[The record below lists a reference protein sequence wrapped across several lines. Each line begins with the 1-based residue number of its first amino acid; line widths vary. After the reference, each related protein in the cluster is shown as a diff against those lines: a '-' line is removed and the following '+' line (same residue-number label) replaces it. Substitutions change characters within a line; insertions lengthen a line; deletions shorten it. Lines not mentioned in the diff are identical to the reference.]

1 MLRFSRVLLLVLSA
15 VVALSSIGA
24 AEEIRYSEDFALA
37 RDRAEALKQLI
48 PGTEEYYYYHCL
60 YYQHTEQF
68 DKVDELLGVW
78 IKRRKY
84 TAGVHEIL
92 NRQALLQYDTKPEAA
107 LKRIRE
113 RMGLS
118 FNHQRDLLGR
128 KPNLPNQL
136 DQNKISR
143 ATLSGRANSRSVN
156 LSGYTDSALDWL
168 VGTKLSDRRRR
179 HLLQRLRRPDYEG
192 LVELIAADLKMKD
205 SPVFGSFPIHKLL
218 LPSQLKKL
226 LDLKSDLKNQ
236 TNFVYAWVANLH
248 PASHIDWQ
256 NDRDEHE
263 AYLDRLWKYVS
274 TLGAVHNSLKASVL
288 YRRLVFD
295 RAGGELNKERFMT
308 YVKLPRQTNYVN
320 PKYLQLPEHVR
331 YRANLGANYSQQIL
345 MPPIGNDEA
354 LVRSYLQEFLQ
365 DAADWTEYDAYLSDT
380 WLKRV
385 FAETKIVNG
394 LGNAEQ
400 WSSLLS
406 PAEFKALKERI
417 DLDFAH
423 TNAKLFGRDE
433 PVSLDL
439 SVKNV
444 KKLIVRVFEINTPN
458 YYRDHLRRI
467 DTDISLDGLVANS
480 EITKTYDEAPLR
492 RAARHF
498 EFPQLT
504 KPGVYVI
511 DFIGNGKSSRVLVR
525 KGSLRHLVRTSTAGH
540 IFTILNDRNEQIKD
554 ASLWLGG
561 KEYKPNKDGLVT
573 TPFSATPGSQPI
585 VLKQGNFAS
594 LDQFRHES
602 ENYQLT
608 AGIHVDRES
617 LLSRQKARVVVRP
630 SLTVNGT
637 PVTLS
642 VLEDVRLVITS
653 TDHDGVSSSKEVSN
667 FKLFEDLESSY
678 EFQVPSRLQSLNFQ
692 LRASVKNLSQNKK
705 VELATGKSVVLNDIE
720 RTEKTE
726 DLYLANFAGKFVV
739 ELLGRT
745 GEPLA
750 DRAVSLTLRHRDFT
764 DTVTAQLQTD
774 DQGRVRLGPLKDIVS
789 VQARS
794 PQGVVHSWPLPQD
807 GHSYH
812 QVVHAEAGKP
822 VQMPF
827 MGEADEP
834 QRDEVSLLEVRSGT
848 FIADRFRSLRL
859 KNSLL
864 QTQNLPAGEYDL
876 WLKGVNRHVLLRV
889 LPGKRHGSHVLGQT
903 RMLEVRD
910 DDPLQISSLT
920 ASDKSVEI
928 QLQNASKFSRVHVI
942 STRYQPVFSPFS
954 SFGVI
959 ADPEP
964 YVTSVPAIE
973 SYYVAGRVIGDE
985 LRYILDRKY
994 AKRFPGNSLK
1004 RPSLLLNPWAVR
1016 TTSTGHQDAAKGG
1029 EFGSKAKNAD
1039 SNSGR
1044 GTSKGNSGGQ
1054 NRDFSNLD
1062 FLSRGSS
1069 VVLNLTPDEKGRISV
1084 PLEKLNGHHIHVVAI
1099 DPQQTVYRALAL
1111 GERETQLRDLRLT
1124 RSLDLKKHFTQQK
1137 QVSLLAANDKFTLDD
1152 VLSSK
1157 LESYDSLASVF
1168 RLYATLSKN
1177 PQLVEFRFILAW
1189 PKLKPEEKL
1198 EKYSKYACHELNF
1211 FLSKKDPKFF
1221 DQIVRPYLAN
1231 KQHKTFLDEL
1241 LLGTDLTK
1249 FRKPWEYA
1257 RLNSVERVLLARRL
1271 KGELKYT
1278 RQFIGEQLA
1287 LLPPELDRHHYLYD
1301 TALGSSALDTGG
1313 KGDFGLD
1320 TLADDLVM
1328 EMPAGEAA
1336 TVANA
1341 PAAPRPTL
1349 GPPAT
1354 ERPGGFSRTRTAG
1367 RESLAKLGDQPGE
1380 KNEGERRQLTAK
1392 LSELA
1397 AKQKRMK
1404 DLARKA
1410 PQANNGRAD
1419 DYFESDKKL
1428 RNEARQLYQKLDK
1441 TQEWA
1446 ENNYYHLPIGQQNA
1460 DLVAVSA
1467 FWNDFAKHEDGK
1479 PFFSEHLAEPHR
1491 NFAEMMLAL
1500 SVLDL
1505 PFEAAEHK
1513 SDFEGLTLKI
1523 AAGSPMI
1530 LFHQEIREAELAEN
1544 PTPILVSQN
1553 FFRRDDRYRTVDNER
1568 QDKFVTDE
1576 FLTHVVYGCQV
1587 VVTNPTSSRQK
1598 LNVLTQVPL
1607 GALPVLNTQYTKSI
1621 PVDLQPYHTQTIEYH
1636 FYFPA
1641 TGDFPHYPVHV
1652 AKNEKLIASAAAV
1665 ALHVVDE
1672 PTSIDKESWNFVSQ
1686 QGSEEDVLNYLRTQ
1700 NLFRVNLDRIAWRMK
1715 EARFFE
1721 RVVSLLDQR
1730 HVYNHTLWSYSV
1742 QHGQAPTVRQYLQ
1755 HAGNFVA
1762 QCGAF
1767 IDSPLLTIDPVER
1780 RTYEHLDYSPLV
1792 NARAHQL
1799 GQRRQILNDRLH
1811 EQYHRLL
1818 HILSYRKSLDSEDRM
1833 AITYYLL
1840 LQDRVEEAMQ
1850 FFGEVKP
1857 QDLATRIQHDYFT
1870 AYLDLYSDQP
1880 DQARVIAAK
1889 YSDHPVPRWRNA
1901 FSAVAAQLDE
1911 IGMPVLAKVE
1921 DAAGQI
1927 ASTDSKTALAALNL
1941 QNKDPKA
1948 AGAKPASGT
1957 EVIDSEDR
1965 SQNQTNLASTEP
1977 NLDFKVEARK
1987 VKLNYQNVETVT
1999 VNYYEMDIELLF
2011 SRNPF
2016 VQQVSGAFSYIR
2028 PNMTKLVKLP
2038 AKKTAFEFDLPKEY
2052 HSSNV
2057 LVEIT
2062 GGGKTKSQ
2070 AYYSHSLNVQVVENY
2085 GQVKVTHQE
2094 SNKPLPRTYV
2104 KVYALDSAGQV
2115 KFYKDGYTD
2124 LRGRFDFTSLNT
2136 NELDNVRKF
2145 SLLILSDQ
2153 HGAIVREA
2161 PPPKR

>member
-1 MLRFSRVLLLVLSA
+1 MLRLSRVLLVACLSTISVFSPA
-15 VVALSSIGA
+15 Q

-48 PGTEEYYYYHCL
+48 PGTQDYYYYHCL

-68 DKVDELLGVW
+68 DKAAELLAAW
-78 IKRRKY
+78 IKRHNY
-84 TAGVHEIL
+84 TAQVHQIL
-92 NRQALLQYDTKPEAA
+92 NRQALLQYDAKPEAA

-113 RMGLS
+113 RLNLG
-118 FNHQRDLLGR
+118 FNHQREVLGR
-128 KPNLPNQL
+128 KPNLPNAL
-136 DQNKISR
+136 DQKLISR
-143 ATLSGRANSRSVN
+143 ETLVTRENQRHSN
-156 LSGYTDSALDWL
+156 LQGYSDAALDWL
-168 VGTKLSDRRRR
+168 VARDLNATRRR

-192 LVELIAADLKMKD
+192 LVKLVADDLNTKD
-205 SPVFGSFPIHKLL
+205 SGGFGSFTIHRPL
-218 LPSQLKKL
+218 LPEQLTEL
-226 LDLKSDLKNQ
+226 LDRKGDLKNQ
-236 TNFVYAWVANLH
+236 ANFVYAWLAKLH
-248 PASHIDWQ
+248 PAPHIDWR
-256 NDRDEHE
+256 NDRDKHKD
-263 AYLDRLWKYVS
+263 YLDRLWNYVS
-274 TLGAVHNSLKASVL
+274 TLDAVHNSLKASVL
-288 YRRLVFD
+288 YRCLEFD
-295 RAGGELNKERFMT
+295 RAGGEFNKDRFMT
-308 YVKLPRQTNYVN
+308 YVKLPRQTSYVN
-320 PKYLQLPEHVR
+320 PRYLQRPEHLR
-331 YRANLGANYSQQIL
+331 HRANLGAEYSKQIL
-345 MPPIGNDEA
+345 LPPGGNDEP
-354 LVRSYLQEFLQ
+354 LVRSYVSHFLRE
-365 DAADWTEYDAYLSDT
+365 ASDWKDYDAYINDS

-394 LGNAEQ
+394 LGDAEQ
-400 WSSLLS
+400 WSSLLR
-406 PAEFKALKERI
+406 PAEFRALKDRI

-423 TNAKLFGRDE
+423 TNAKQFGRDE
-433 PVSLDL
+433 PVSLDI

-444 KKLIVRVFEINTPN
+444 KKLIVRVFEINTTN
-458 YYRDHLRRI
+458 YYRDHLRQV

-480 EITKTYDEAPLR
+480 ETTHTYEEPPLR
-492 RAARHF
+492 RVSRHF

-504 KPGVYVI
+504 RPGVYVV

-540 IFTILNDRNEQIKD
+540 IFTILDDRNEQVKD
-554 ASLWLGG
+554 ATLWLGG
-561 KEYKPNKDGLVT
+561 KEYKPNEDGFIT
-573 TPFSATPGSQPI
+573 TPFTASPGSQPI
-585 VLKQGNFAS
+585 VLRHGDFAS
-594 LDQFRHES
+594 LDRFRHEA
-602 ENYQLT
+602 ENYRLV

-617 LLSRQKARVVVRP
+617 LRARQKAKVVIRP

-642 VLEDVRLVITS
+642 VLKDVRLVITS
-653 TDHDGVSSSKEVSN
+653 TDHDGVSSSKEISN
-667 FKLFEDLESSY
+667 FKLFEDRESSY
-678 EFQVPSRLQSLNFQ
+678 EFQVPSRLQSLSFQ
-692 LRASVKNLSQNKK
+692 LRASVKNLSQNKS
-705 VELATGKSVVLNDIE
+705 VELSSGKSVTLNQIE
-720 RTEKTE
+720 KTEKTE
-726 DLYLANFAGKFVV
+726 DVYLANFGGEFVA

-750 DRAVSLTLRHRDFT
+750 DRAVAFTLKHRDFNHP
-764 DTVTAQLQTD
+764 VQVSLQTD
-774 DQGRVRLGPLKDIVS
+774 DMGRVRLGRLKNIVS
-789 VQARS
+789 VQART
-794 PQGVVHSWPLPQD
+794 PQSVSHTWPLPND

-812 QVVHAEAGKP
+812 QVIHAEVGRP
-822 VQMPF
+822 VQLPF
-827 MGEADEP
+827 MGEGQKP
-834 QRDEVSLLEVRSGT
+834 TRGEVSLLELRSGT
-848 FIADRFRSLRL
+848 FVTDCFASLSL
-859 KNSLL
+859 KDGLL
-864 QTQNLPAGEYDL
+864 QTQKLPAGEYDL
-876 WLKGVNRHVLLRV
+876 WLKGINRHLLLRV
-889 LPGKRHGSHVLGQT
+889 IPGKRLAGHVLGAT

-910 DDPLQISSLT
+910 DDPLQIASLSST
-920 ASDKSVEI
+920 DKSVEI
-928 QLQNASKFSRVHVI
+928 QLQNASPFSRIHVI
-942 STRYQPVFSPFS
+942 STRYLPTFSPFAS
-954 SFGVI
+954 LGTIS
-959 ADPEP
+959 DPEP
-964 YVTSVPAIE
+964 FLTTVPSVD
-973 SYYVAGRVIGDE
+973 SYYVAGRTIGDE

-1016 TTSTGHQDAAKGG
+1016 KTSTGHQNAADGEDFRKTADDSKSDSSRGEGG
-1029 EFGSKAKNAD
+1029 GGGGGS
-1039 SNSGR
+1039 SS
-1044 GTSKGNSGGQ
+1044 
-1054 NRDFSNLD
+1054 DFSNLD
-1062 FLSRGSS
+1062 FLSKGST
-1069 VVLNLTPDEKGRISV
+1069 VLLNLTADKAGRISV
-1084 PLEKLNGHHIHVVAI
+1084 PLEKLNGQHIHVVAV
-1099 DPQQTVYRALAL
+1099 DPHQTAYRVMAL
-1111 GERETQLRDLRLT
+1111 GERETRLKDLRLT
-1124 RSLDLKKHFTQQK
+1124 RGLDLKKHFTQQK
-1137 QVSLLAANDKFTLDD
+1137 QVSVLSAKQDFEIDD

-1157 LESYDSLASVF
+1157 VESYDSLASVF
-1168 RLYATLSKN
+1168 RLYATLSNN
-1177 PQLVEFRFILAW
+1177 PTLVEFRFVLGW
-1189 PKLKPEEKL
+1189 PKLKQEEKL
-1198 EKYSKYACHELNF
+1198 EKYSKYACHELNY
-1211 FLSKKDPKFF
+1211 FLSRKDPEFF
-1221 DQIVRPYLAN
+1221 EQVIRPYLAN

-1241 LLGTDLTK
+1241 LLGSDLK
-1249 FRKPWEYA
+1249 EFRKPWEYA
-1257 RLNSVERVLLARRL
+1257 RLNSVERVLLARKL

-1278 RQFIGEQLA
+1278 RQLLGEQLA
-1287 LLPPELDRHHYLYD
+1287 LLPPNLDRTRHLFD
-1301 TALGSSALDTGG
+1301 TALGSSALDTDG
-1313 KGDFGLD
+1313 KFLLG
-1320 TLADDLVM
+1320 DDLLAVEELEAVPGM
-1328 EMPAGEAA
+1328 SVAKTSPTAVPKPGTPA
-1336 TVANA
+1336 
-1341 PAAPRPTL
+1341 
-1349 GPPAT
+1349 
-1354 ERPGGFSRTRTAG
+1354 PGRIPTAG
-1367 RESLAKLGDQPGE
+1367 PADYDTFRS
-1380 KNEGERRQLTAK
+1380 
-1392 LSELA
+1392 
-1397 AKQKRMK
+1397 
-1404 DLARKA
+1404 RKA
-1410 PQANNGRAD
+1410 GKELRDLSALQSGNEALKKRLSRRLEESGEVAKFSLEMEVMNRQRARN
-1419 DYFESDKKL
+1419 YFQNDNADRDK
-1428 RNEARQLYQKLDK
+1428 ARQLYRKLDS

-1460 DLVAVSA
+1460 DLVSVSG
-1467 FWNDFAKHEDGK
+1467 FWNDFANHEEGK
-1479 PFFSEHLAEPHR
+1479 PFFSENLAEPHR

-1505 PFEAAEHK
+1505 PFEAKEHE
-1513 SDFEGLTLKI
+1513 SEFEGLQLKI
-1523 AAGSPMI
+1523 TAGSPMV

-1553 FFRRDDRYRTVDNER
+1553 FFRRDDRYRTVNNER

-1652 AKNEKLIASAAAV
+1652 AKNEKLIASAKPV

-1686 QGSEEDVLNYLRTQ
+1686 QGSEEDVLTYLRTQ

-1715 EARFFE
+1715 DARFFE

-1730 HVYNHTLWSYSV
+1730 HVYNHTLWSYAV
-1742 QHGQAPTVRQYLQ
+1742 LHGQAPMVRQYLQ

-1762 QCGAF
+1762 QCGPF

-1799 GQRRQILNDRLH
+1799 GKRRQILNDRLH
-1811 EQYHRLL
+1811 QQYHRLL

-1833 AITYYLL
+1833 AVTYYLL

-1880 DQARVIAAK
+1880 DRARVIAAK
-1889 YSDHPVPRWRNA
+1889 YADHPVPRWRNA

-1921 DAAGQI
+1921 DAAGQF

-1941 QNKDPKA
+1941 QAKDPKA

-2038 AKKTAFEFDLPKEY
+2038 AKKTSFEFDLPKEY

-2094 SNKPLPRTYV
+2094 TNKPLPRTYV
-2104 KVYALDSAGQV
+2104 KVYALNSAGQV

-2136 NELDNVRKF
+2136 NELDNVLKF
-2145 SLLILSDQ
+2145 SLLILSDN
-2153 HGAIVREA
+2153 HGAIVTEA
-2161 PPPKR
+2161 QPPKR